1 MRAEGATRSTF
12 MAEVIVSFSARR
24 VILNRFSTNQP
35 NPVMKYQPNPVMKNM
50 YASSYFIY
58 TMNDAIECMH
68 MHAVAN
74 TRIETCFTELVP
86 PIVDASFTS
95 VARNLGIARRE
106 CNGKR
111 LERRYG
117 PGEI

>member
-1 MRAEGATRSTF
+1 

-24 VILNRFSTNQP
+24 VILNRISTTQP
-35 NPVMKYQPNPVMKNM
+35 NPVMKNMYTWPNPVMKNM

-74 TRIETCFTELVP
+74 TSRIETCFTELVP
-86 PIVDASFTS
+86 PIVDASFIS

>member
-24 VILNRFSTNQP
+24 VILNRFSTN
-35 NPVMKYQPNPVMKNM
+35 QPNPVMKNM